1 MKKLVLLSVM
11 AIAIIGVGCHKSR
24 TGAPQAADVKPA
36 AKAVDVKILRF
47 DRDLAA
53 LNVNNLAPSI
63 PILKKKYGSF
73 IDLYSDGI
81 LGIGKTSDPEYLKG
95 LHAFLTYPVVREA
108 FSASSKAFTPEA
120 ISSIEKELSAAF
132 TLYQGT
138 FPNKTIPHIFFAYVA
153 GFNQSVMLTDDALGI
168 GLDKYLGAKYA
179 NYSNMGFPR
188 YLTAKMVKE
197 RIPVD
202 VIYAWANSDFPIR
215 KESEPLLSHIIYQ
228 GKLTYLVSQMVPEAT
243 DTLVFGFTKK
253 QMKWCEKNEKMMWEY
268 LVGQNLLFN
277 SETFVRTKFIDEAPF
292 TNVFSTDSPGKAAI
306 WQGFQIVS
314 AYMRNTNST
323 LDELMREN
331 DYQKILAGAK
341 YRP

>member
-11 AIAIIGVGCHKSR
+11 AIAIIGVGCHKSK

-36 AKAVDVKILRF
+36 EKAVDVKILRF
-47 DRDLAA
+47 DKDLAS

-108 FSASSKAFTPEA
+108 FSASSKAFTPEV

-138 FPNKTIPHIFFAYVA
+138 FPNKTIPHIFFTYVA

-168 GLDKYLGAKYA
+168 GLDKYLGAKYV
-179 NYSNMGFPR
+179 NYPNMGFPR

-215 KESEPLLSHIIYQ
+215 KESEPLLSHIVYQ
-228 GKLTYLVSQMVPEAT
+228 GKLMYLVSQMLPNAT

-253 QMKWCEKNEKMMWEY
+253 QMKWCTKNEKMMWNY
-268 LVGQNLLFN
+268 LVGQSLLFN
-277 SETFVRTKFIDEAPF
+277 SEGFVRTKFIDEAPF
-292 TNVFSTDSPGKAAI
+292 TNVFAAESPGRAAV
-306 WQGFQIVS
+306 WLGFRIVS
-314 AYMRNTNST
+314 DYMRNTKST
-323 LDELMREN
+323 LADLMKEN
-331 DYQKILAGAK
+331 DFQKILTAAK